1 MFTDPDFGP
10 QYPKDTA
17 KDDLYVNPIP
27 NGYPK
32 PEEMIW
38 RRLKD
43 ISPKD
48 KPPCFLKGGAGAN
61 DVI

>member
-32 PEEMIW
+32 PDEMIW

-43 ISPKD
+43 IAPKD
-48 KPPCFLKGGAGAN
+48 KTP
-61 DVI
+61 